1 MPYNRNKYTKTDSII
16 GKVKWFDTTKGI
28 GFLQTES
35 GSDIF
40 VNYSDLP
47 IKNGRFVSLES
58 GQKVKFDINEGQR
71 GPQAK
76 NIEILS

>member
-1 MPYNRNKYTKTDSII
+1 MPLRRDKLTKNTNIK
-16 GKVKWFDTTKGI
+16 GRVKWFDTTKGFGYI
-28 GFLQTES
+28 RTEA

-47 IKNGRFVSLES
+47 IKNGRFLTLEPN
-58 GQKVKFDINEGQR
+58 QVVVFDIEEGTR

-76 NIEILS
+76 NIKIV

>member
-1 MPYNRNKYTKTDSII
+1 MPYNRKKYTKTKSIK
-16 GKVKWFDTTKGI
+16 GTVKWFDTTKGI
-28 GFLQTES
+28 GFLLSEE

-47 IKNGRFVSLES
+47 IKNGRFVSLEA
-58 GQKVKFDINEGQR
+58 GQKVEFDIDEGPR

-76 NIEILS
+76 NIIILA